1 MRPIQ
6 PINFNEE
13 HHYGSITLLRRG
25 WDEYSVID
33 SSGNTIVPFGKYQY
47 IDGFEQ
53 GLARVKKGD
62 AWEIIA
68 WVPLDGETSQQRNVK
83 NEEEK
88 WGIINENGE
97 EVLPVVYDDIWKF
110 YNKGRN
116 STKVVKDGV
125 SSLVYFKD
133 LNPAFVEHASY
144 HPRQTYRDYEVNDTE
159 PDYYDDPFEERINYD
174 YMGLDADDIDDA
186 FEGDPSA
193 YWNID

>member
-1 MRPIQ
+1 MLELKPLS
-6 PINFNEE
+6 FNEE
-13 HHYGSITLLRRG
+13 HHYGKITLLRK
-25 WDEYSVID
+25 DFDKYSVLD
-33 SSGNTIVPFGKYQY
+33 ENGNTIVPFGKYQF
-47 IDGFEQ
+47 IDGFDG
-53 GLARVKKGD
+53 GLARVRKVIVDTSGIDYSLGD
-62 AWEIIA
+62 ANI
-68 WVPLDGETSQQRNVK
+68 N
-83 NEEEK
+83 K